1 MSERRRRNRLAE
13 ETSPYLL
20 QHANNP
26 VDWYPWGP
34 EALRRAQE
42 LDRPILL
49 SIGYSACHWCHVME
63 RESFEN
69 EAIARLMNEHFV
81 CVKVDREERPDLDD
95 IYMAATVALSG
106 SGGWPMTVFL
116 TPTQEPF
123 FAGTYFPPED
133 RYGRPGFPALLTRVA
148 ELWRSD
154 RPTLLEQARQLTEQV
169 RSAARPTPPG
179 PISRDTLRQAYRALA
194 RDFDPVFGGFGG
206 APKFP
211 PSAALSLLLRYHRL
225 SGDEHALLM
234 VRRTLD
240 GMKNGGLY
248 DQLGGGFA
256 RYSVDARWL
265 VPHFEKMLYDNA
277 QLADVYLEAYAATGD
292 PEYRRVARE
301 TLDYVARDMQGPSGG
316 YFSSSDADSE
326 GEEGKYFVWRLDEV
340 RAVLE
345 DPLAERFCLFFGVTA
360 AGNWEGTNVLHTPH
374 PLAHVARELGVDVA
388 ELSESL
394 REARALMLEA
404 RQERLAPAV
413 DDKVLVAWNGLM
425 IRAMAHGYRQ
435 LGDPRHLASARR
447 AADFVLRELRRPDGG
462 LFRTARSGQAH
473 LDGYLED
480 YAYFVDGLISLYE
493 VSAAPE
499 YLSAARELG
508 ERMVADFA
516 PSRTPS
522 SEASSTTQGGPEPG
536 EGGAFY
542 HTAHSHEPLLTRP
555 REGHDGALPNPN
567 AVACRALGRLAA
579 HLDRDD
585 LRRVALDAAL
595 AYGSQV
601 KRQPRAFATLLCAV
615 DFLLEPPLEIV
626 LASDPDS
633 VGAEDLAAA
642 IASAYLPNRIEARA
656 STELAQ
662 DPTAPPLVRGKTPV
676 GDRAAVYVCE
686 GFTCRAPVTEPEE
699 VRAALLD
706 TERAN
711 RARARQELGRQRIEG
726 RATSAGTLRL
736 TERSG
741 LGAAAYAALPPG
753 VEGALSVSRV
763 GFGGYR
769 VGLDHPD
776 HRAAV
781 REALQRGLNLFDTA
795 PSFALGDSERVLG
808 ESLAEAIASGQVARD
823 EIVLVTKA
831 GVAQGPDR
839 ERIAQ
844 REREGRPYR
853 ATGPLAG
860 ATDAGPAFCLDPDF
874 LRDQLTGSLERL
886 GVEHVEVCLVQ
897 NPEHLLLAA
906 PQDDPEAVARAR
918 RELLE
923 SLEAA
928 FRHLEEEVAA
938 GRITYYGVS
947 TNVAARP
954 PEDPARIDL
963 DELAAAALR
972 AGGPSHHFRVL
983 ELPLNLA
990 EPAALQAAPG
1000 QRSPLDVAVA
1010 QGWAV
1015 LACRPLNALVGDAV
1029 VRLAEPE
1036 PLKAP
1041 PAEAGPAP
1049 SAKAPSTKAPSTK
1062 APPAEAPP
1070 SRPEPAQGTSAAL
1083 DGARER
1089 VAQLEQEFESRF
1101 APGLRAARVL
1111 ADEALFSFGG
1121 PLGRGVE
1128 RAASVQQF
1136 DHIEGTFVTPRL
1148 RDLFVRL
1155 ERLFADR
1162 GSSPRGPDSARTPS
1176 DRDAF
1181 VDWRNRYIA
1190 AIGEWLAATRAHA
1203 GQGNRRLLADLE
1215 EDLAGRGELALAWG
1229 GELGSAPWP
1238 QRALA
1243 LVRGVEGVTSVL
1255 VGMRRVAYV
1264 SDAVASL
1271 RLPVPPGVRHTLARL
1286 PATR

>member
-34 EALRRAQE
+34 EALQRARE

-116 TPTQEPF
+116 TPDQEPF

-148 ELWRSD
+148 DLWRSD

-169 RSAARPTPPG
+169 RSAARPTPAG
-179 PISRDTLRQAYRALA
+179 PVSRDTLRQAYRALA
-194 RDFDPVFGGFGG
+194 RDFDPTFGGFGG

-211 PSAALSLLLRYHRL
+211 ASAALSLLLRYYRL

-234 VRRTLD
+234 VRRSLD

-277 QLADVYLEAYAATGD
+277 QLSDMYLEAYAATGD

-301 TLDYVARDMQGPSGG
+301 TLDYIARDMQGPSGG

-360 AGNWEGTNVLHTPH
+360 AGNWEGANVLHTPH

-404 RQERLAPAV
+404 RQERVAPAV

-435 LGDPRHLASARR
+435 LGDQRHLASARR

-462 LFRTARSGQAH
+462 LFRTARSGHAH

-480 YAYFVDGLISLYE
+480 YAYFVDGLVSLYE
-493 VSAAPE
+493 VSGAPE
-499 YLSAARELG
+499 YLAAARELAD
-508 ERMVADFA
+508 RMVADFA
-516 PSRTPS
+516 PPRT
-522 SEASSTTQGGPEPG
+522 ADGALVPG
-536 EGGAFY
+536 EAGAFY
-542 HTAHSHEPLLTRP
+542 HTAHSHEPLLTRT

-585 LRRVALDAAL
+585 LRRVALDATL

-601 KRQPRAFATLLCAV
+601 KRQPRAFATLLCAA

-642 IASAYLPNRIEARA
+642 IASSYLPNRIEARA
-656 STELAQ
+656 TTELAQ
-662 DPTAPPLVRGKTPV
+662 DPAAPPLVRGKTPV
-676 GDRAAVYVCE
+676 SDRAAVYVCE
-686 GFTCRAPVTEPEE
+686 GFSCRAPLTEPEA
-699 VRAALLD
+699 VRDALLD
-706 TERAN
+706 AERAN
-711 RARARQELGRQRIEG
+711 RARARHELGRQRVPG
-726 RATSAGTLRL
+726 RATVEGTLRL

-741 LGAAAYAALPPG
+741 LGAAAYTALPPG
-753 VEGALSVSRV
+753 AETALSVSRV

-776 HRAAV
+776 HRAAL
-781 REALQRGLNLFDTA
+781 REALERGVNLFDTA
-795 PSFALGDSERVLG
+795 PSFALGDSERALG
-808 ESLAEAIASGQVARD
+808 EVLAESIASERVTRD
-823 EIVLVTKA
+823 EIVLVTKV
-831 GVAQGPDR
+831 GVAQGPDS

-844 REREGRPYR
+844 RAREGRPFR
-853 ATGPLAG
+853 AAVSLGGEG
-860 ATDAGPAFCLDPDF
+860 AAGPAYCLDPEF
-874 LRDQLTGSLERL
+874 LQDQLTGSLERL

-906 PQDDPEAVARAR
+906 PLDDPEAAAQAR
-918 RELLE
+918 RELLAA
-923 SLEAA
+923 LEAA
-928 FRHLEEEVAA
+928 FRHLEGEVAS
-938 GRITYYGVS
+938 GRVALYGVS

-954 PEDPARIDL
+954 PSDPSRIGL
-963 DELAAAALR
+963 EELAAAAVR
-972 AGGPSHHFRVL
+972 AGGSSHHFRVI

-990 EPAALQAAPG
+990 EPGALQAPLG
-1000 QRSPLDVAVA
+1000 QRSPLDIAVA

-1015 LACRPLNALVGDAV
+1015 LTCRPLNALVGDAV

-1036 PLKAP
+1036 PSNGP
-1041 PAEAGPAP
+1041 PLE
-1049 SAKAPSTKAPSTK
+1049 
-1062 APPAEAPP
+1062 
-1070 SRPEPAQGTSAAL
+1070 L

-1089 VAQLEQEFESRF
+1089 VARLEQEFESRF
-1101 APGLRAARVL
+1101 APELRAAGML
-1111 ADEALFSFGG
+1111 TDEPLFSFGG

-1148 RDLFVRL
+1148 RDLFARL
-1155 ERLFADR
+1155 EHLFPDR
-1162 GSSPRGPDSARTPS
+1162 GATDRGATDPDHTPP
-1176 DRDAF
+1176 DREAF
-1181 VDWRNRYIA
+1181 VSWRNRYIE
-1190 AIGEWLAATRAHA
+1190 AIGPWLAATRAHA
-1203 GQGNRRLLADLE
+1203 GEGNQRLLTRLTE
-1215 EDLAGRGELALAWG
+1215 ELAQGGELALAWG
-1229 GELGSAPWP
+1229 GELGRAPWP

-1255 VGMRRVAYV
+1255 VGMRRAAYV
-1264 SDAVASL
+1264 SDAIASL
-1271 RLPVPPGVRHTLARL
+1271 RLPVPAGVRHTLARL
-1286 PATR
+1286 PPAL